1 MFEAR
6 AEAKGRGQQGH
17 GDTTGWQSRP
27 GVGSRASNPKLQS
40 RNLPCRRHGAIRS
53 GVFGTIPQPIRA
65 TSDHK
70 PHLSR
75 SPGDTSPL
83 GYGKEAPPHTTHSW
97 PAFPRLLAERDGA
110 GKEVVEAGKG
120 EGPSCIT
127 SVCVCWEAA
136 LPWLATFQGQTWT
149 FIKCPPK
156 RKLVWPEPFMLEQA
170 ILLGG
175 GAADPAVIQH
185 ADGHRCQLL
194 LQAHRHAGPRSRPT
208 RSPLPSRAGGFGDCS
223 CCPRSNFLAKRMQF
237 TKPAAG
243 STSGPHGSLKAR
255 RVFCVGRAAK
265 GSTRQSYKYHRRHCA
280 LQPSSLARSLKHGQ
294 PKCPNT
300 GYHEPVGSRR
310 QEGSTGSDQLWT
322 QLP

>member
-1 MFEAR
+1 MSGAGPATLNCNPGTFLA
-6 AEAKGRGQQGH
+6 
-17 GDTTGWQSRP
+17 GDMAQLEVVYSAP
-27 GVGSRASNPKLQS
+27 
-40 RNLPCRRHGAIRS
+40 
-53 GVFGTIPQPIRA
+53 
-65 TSDHK
+65 
-70 PHLSR
+70 SR
-75 SPGDTSPL
+75 SPSGPPLTTSHTSAGPL
-83 GYGKEAPPHTTHSW
+83 GTPLHLATEKRHHRTPHTPGLHSLGSW
-97 PAFPRLLAERDGA
+97 RRGMGQGRRWRKQ
-110 GKEVVEAGKG
+110 GKARAHPV
-120 EGPSCIT
+120 SHL
-127 SVCVCWEAA
+127 CVCWEAA

-175 GAADPAVIQH
+175 GAADPAVVQH

-208 RSPLPSRAGGFGDCS
+208 RSPPPSRAGGVGDCS

-265 GSTRQSYKYHRRHCA
+265 GSTRQSYKYRGRHCA
-280 LQPSSLARSLKHGQ
+280 LQPSSLARSLKHCQ